1 MNSESMYWVA
11 SYCVFIII
19 IIGNFEVNLS
29 FI

>member
-19 IIGNFEVNLS
+19 IGNFEVNLS